1 MKRNEI
7 DSFLLGVA
15 KHLPIIRP
23 IKEFVHLNLLANFQH
38 LNFWDALREVSADL
52 DARPFLDATYYQ
64 ELITKNM
71 IDPQVLAQVMLE
83 EFKTPLEAER
93 VAKKFNNRPLEFH
106 HHDAR
111 IGRFH
116 FAWNELTQAPIA
128 ELADGLL
135 IKWLGMFLDQGV
147 CQWKM
152 PEADRLDFY
161 QAIRHL
167 LGQTLIRPTPFS
179 GQDLQ
184 KLLPED
190 PYEAIESHLAFL
202 CPPAELREDY
212 LKEAMLGLRGWAGL
226 IASLQKD
233 ASLLDHPRKIT
244 LHDFLAVKLTLER
257 AWILHYKPNSKSPLY
272 FPFSSHTP
280 HPYLDE
286 ECFKY
291 YKCLQQAHELTIH
304 NNKLGQIISQ
314 KKTSSLAPRFQAI
327 FCMDDREGFL
337 RQNLES
343 ILPEISTFGT
353 AGHFGVEC
361 LYQAPDAHFP
371 RKQCPLPVAPKL
383 LIKEKKSRNLNH
395 HFSLKNALALFRG
408 LFFPV
413 KFDPLDTVIVE
424 REIPPIALDRSPSQE
439 GLPNGYELSEMSQLA
454 YTQLKAIGLLENFA
468 SLVFVMGHTS
478 QSANN
483 PYFNAYGCG
492 ACSGRSG
499 EINARIFCQIL
510 NRPDVRTDLLT
521 RFKVNIPA
529 ATTFIPGLHDTCRE
543 SVKLFISEK
552 ISEKSEHLLKEFIAT
567 LKLALKQNALRRIIP
582 LSPHSPIVDADHA
595 LKLLKRRS
603 DSLFE
608 PRPELGHT
616 SVAFSIVGNRQLT
629 RGLDLEGLAFLQS
642 YDHGLDPD
650 GAILQNILSAVIPV
664 TSGIGLD
671 YFFSRTDNFRFGA
684 GSKLPQNVVG
694 LFGLSHGTESDLL
707 VGLPLQMVDQH
718 RPVRLLILVEQ
729 TADLALQAIKAHA
742 QVNQIVANEWVRYM
756 SLDPHS
762 GALSFYRDGQMH
774 PYQLMG
780 GHYA

>member
-1 MKRNEI
+1 MNRREI
-7 DSFLLGVA
+7 DNFLLDVA

-52 DARPFLDATYYQ
+52 DARPFLDLNYYQ
-64 ELITKNM
+64 GLIRKNA
-71 IDPQVLAQVMLE
+71 IDPQVLDRVME
-83 EFKTPLEAER
+83 DEFGHANEAKR
-93 VAKKFNNRPLEFH
+93 IYQKFQNHSLVFE

-116 FAWNELTQAPIA
+116 FAWNELTQAPIS

-152 PEADRLDFY
+152 PEADSLDFY
-161 QAIRHL
+161 QAIRNL
-167 LGQTLIRPTPFS
+167 LTQTLIRPTPFS
-179 GQDLQ
+179 GQDLET
-184 KLLPED
+184 LMPAS
-190 PYEAIESHLAFL
+190 PYDAIERHLAFL
-202 CPPAELREDY
+202 CPPTELRQDY

-233 ASLLDHPRKIT
+233 ATLLDHPRKIT
-244 LHDFLAVKLTLER
+244 LHDFLAVKLSLER
-257 AWILHYKPNSKSPLY
+257 AWVLHYKPNAKGPHY

-286 ECFKY
+286 ECFRY
-291 YKCLQQAHELTIH
+291 YKCLQQAHEITLH
-304 NNKLGQIISQ
+304 DKRLSEIIFQ
-314 KKTSSLAPRFQAI
+314 KKSTPLGNRFQAI

-337 RQNLES
+337 RQNLEEKS
-343 ILPEISTFGT
+343 SDISTFGT
-353 AGHFGVEC
+353 AGHFGVEF
-361 LYQAPDAHFP
+361 LYQAPDTFFP

-383 LIKEKKSRNLNH
+383 LIKEANTEKRSTHL
-395 HFSLKNALALFRG
+395 SLKNILALFKG

-413 KFDPLDTVIVE
+413 RFDPLDMVIIN
-424 REIPPIALDRSPSQE
+424 RNASPIPLDLSPTNE
-439 GLPNGYELSEMSQLA
+439 HLPNGYQLSEMAQLA
-454 YTQLKAIGLLENFA
+454 YSQLKAIGLLKNFA
-468 SLVFVMGHTS
+468 PLIFAIGHNS

-510 NRPDVRTDLLT
+510 NRPDVRAELLASYQ
-521 RFKVNIPA
+521 VEIPSA
-529 ATTFIPGLHDTCRE
+529 STFIPGVHDTCRE
-543 SVKLFISEK
+543 SVMLFANGKLSDEK
-552 ISEKSEHLLKEFIAT
+552 ELLLKEFIEY
-567 LKLALKQNALRRIIP
+567 LKSALQKNALRRIVP
-582 LSPHSPIVDADHA
+582 LSPETQGKDANHA

-616 SVAFSIVGNRQLT
+616 NVAFSIVGRRELT
-629 RGLDLEGLAFLQS
+629 RGHDLEGLAFLQS
-642 YDHGLDPD
+642 YDHSVDPD
-650 GAILQNILSAVIPV
+650 GIILQNILSAVIPV

-694 LFGLSHGTESDLL
+694 LFGVSHGTESDLL
-707 VGLPLQMVDQH
+707 VGLPLQMIDQH
-718 RPVRLLILVEQ
+718 HPVRLLILVEQ
-729 TADLALQAIKAHA
+729 SAELALKAIMTHP
-742 QVNQIVANEWVRYM
+742 QVKQIVDNEWVRYM
-756 SLDPHS
+756 SLDPQSGELSIYQAGAMHS
-762 GALSFYRDGQMH
+762 YKIAGSICA
-774 PYQLMG
+774 
-780 GHYA
+780 